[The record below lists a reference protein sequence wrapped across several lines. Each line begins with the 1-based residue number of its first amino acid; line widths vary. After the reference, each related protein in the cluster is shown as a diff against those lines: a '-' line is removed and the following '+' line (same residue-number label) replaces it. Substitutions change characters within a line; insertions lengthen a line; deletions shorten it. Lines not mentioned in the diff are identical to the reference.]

1 MLQRSDPLKRVQAV
15 LAQTPPQMAYNGGDF
30 SQWQERAREKL
41 AELLGMSRMEDCTRE
56 FEFVSDEVLP
66 EYRRTAFRFQ
76 SEPGYWVPCCLL
88 TPPGEGPFPLAV
100 CLQGHSTGMHISLGE
115 TMYPGDEA
123 VVEGG
128 RDFARQA
135 VAHGYCA
142 LTLEQRGM
150 GLCGGD
156 EHGPH
161 CYVHTMGNLLLGRT
175 TLGERVWDISRAL
188 DAVAGRFP
196 QADVSRVLC
205 MGNSGG
211 GTATFYAAC
220 LDRRIRLA
228 VPSCSVCTY
237 GDSIMA
243 MEHCTCNFVP
253 GVREFFDMGD
263 LAGLI
268 APRPLVVVAGALD
281 QIFPLAG
288 VQKSYHTIQE
298 LYRAAGAPDS
308 CALAVGEEGHRFYP
322 DIAWPLM
329 EKLAPWKSR

>member
-1 MLQRSDPLKRVQAV
+1 MMQRSDPLKRVQAV

-123 VVEGG
+123 AVEGG

-161 CYVHTMGNLLLGRT
+161 C
-175 TLGERVWDISRAL
+175 
-188 DAVAGRFP
+188 
-196 QADVSRVLC
+196 
-205 MGNSGG
+205 
-211 GTATFYAAC
+211 
-220 LDRRIRLA
+220 
-228 VPSCSVCTY
+228 
-237 GDSIMA
+237 
-243 MEHCTCNFVP
+243 
-253 GVREFFDMGD
+253 
-263 LAGLI
+263 
-268 APRPLVVVAGALD
+268 
-281 QIFPLAG
+281 
-288 VQKSYHTIQE
+288 
-298 LYRAAGAPDS
+298 
-308 CALAVGEEGHRFYP
+308 
-322 DIAWPLM
+322 
-329 EKLAPWKSR
+329 